1 MSTFIQRLRESKD
14 FDGNLAEALQTAL
27 KGTKL
32 PKADDLVGLISEASG
47 EALA

>member
-1 MSTFIQRLRESKD
+1 MSTFIQRLRESED
-14 FDGNLAEALQTAL
+14 FDVNLAEAMQTAL
-27 KGTKL
+27 TGTKL